1 MKEEE
6 NVEKVSAAVEEAPA
20 APAAKCGKFKDA
32 DALMRAYEALEAEFT
47 RRSQRLKELEGRNK
61 EEKAPAEGQAAPP
74 SAAEE
79 VSAERASEELYRA
92 VIGNEGV
99 RARVLSDYL
108 SSLRG
113 VPLMGG
119 SGAGVS
125 APAAKAKSI
134 AEAGALA
141 LGYFRNAK

>member
-6 NVEKVSAAVEEAPA
+6 NVASEAVPGAAAQEADRTEY
-20 APAAKCGKFKDA
+20 GKFGSA
-32 DALMRAYEALEAEFT
+32 DALLRAYESLEAEFT

-61 EEKAPAEGQAAPP
+61 EEKPPEAGQAEPP
-74 SAAEE
+74 SAEGLR
-79 VSAERASEELYRA
+79 AERTSEELYRA
-92 VIGNEGV
+92 VTGNESV

-108 SSLRG
+108 ASLRG

-125 APAAKAKSI
+125 APAVRPKSI

-141 LGYFRNAK
+141 LGYFKNTK